1 MEMTPHLSQAELAE
15 FVSDPSRGLGTH
27 LEFCDSCLQEVGR
40 LRETVAALRDAGGQP
55 EVFWRTQQAA
65 IRARIAAVP
74 APRLPGL
81 PRSVW
86 AVAVLLIAAG
96 LLLLSGDGTPPS
108 VQRAAINA
116 DPDHELL
123 LEVERVM
130 QSNGPDSLQP
140 AAYLVQ
146 EISQEARPSS
156 PIHNK
161 ESRHEN

>member
-27 LEFCDSCLQEVGR
+27 LEFCDSCLHEVGR

-65 IRARIAAVP
+65 IQARTEAVP
-74 APRLPGL
+74 ASRLPGL

-86 AVAVLLIAAG
+86 ALAVLLIAAG
-96 LLLLSGDGTPPS
+96 LLLLSGDHTPPS
-108 VQRAAINA
+108 IQRAAINS

-123 LEVERVM
+123 VEVERVM

-146 EISQEARPSS
+146 EISQEARPNS
-156 PIHNK
+156 PVHNK
-161 ESRHEN
+161 EVRHEN